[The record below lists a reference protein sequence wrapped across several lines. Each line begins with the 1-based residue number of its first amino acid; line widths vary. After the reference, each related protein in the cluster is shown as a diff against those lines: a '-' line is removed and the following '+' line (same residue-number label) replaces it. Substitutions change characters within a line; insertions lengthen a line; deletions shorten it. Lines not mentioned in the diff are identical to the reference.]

1 MMFTAERVEKKQ
13 FDLVFL
19 TVLLMLVGI
28 GTTMLFSSSYFRA
41 ENLFADPLHFLR
53 RQSAWVALGAI
64 AALAAARV
72 SLDRLQ
78 QWIPSLLLVTL
89 ALMILTFI
97 PGIGV
102 RFLGARRWIFVM
114 GYSFQPSE
122 LVKLTLVIYLAYI
135 LSRKHDQIDDP
146 VNALLP
152 PVIVVAVFV
161 TLIYLQND
169 FSSAGFVIVVAMAM
183 FFIAGVPIRYFLS
196 LGAMITPLSLLLLLT
211 REHRVNRVL
220 AFIDPARD
228 PAGAGYQ
235 VLTARAALEHGGVWG
250 VGVGASVR
258 KLGRLPEAH
267 SDFVFAVIAEELGF
281 IGVAAIVALFALL
294 AFRGYR
300 VAYRCGDRF
309 HSFLA
314 FGLTSSILVQA
325 LLNMAVV
332 SGLVPAT
339 GVPLPFFSSGGS
351 SVFVTLVMCGLL
363 LNVSRRTDQGET
375 HG

>member
-13 FDLVFL
+13 FDL
-19 TVLLMLVGI
+19 TLLSLLLVLVGV

-53 RQSAWVALGAI
+53 RQSVWVVLGAV
-64 AALAAARV
+64 AAFAAARV

-78 QWIPSLLLVTL
+78 RWTPLMISLTFG
-89 ALMILTFI
+89 LMILTFV

-102 RFLGARRWIFVM
+102 RFLGARRWIFVF

-122 LVKLTLVIYLAYI
+122 LVKLTLIVYLAHI
-135 LSRKHDQIDDP
+135 LSRKHEQIDDP

-152 PVIVVAVFV
+152 PVIMVALFVV
-161 TLIYLQND
+161 LIYLQND

-183 FFIAGVPIRYFLS
+183 FFVAGVPIRYFFS
-196 LGAMITPLSLLLLLT
+196 LGAMVMPLSLLLLLT

-235 VLTARAALEHGGVWG
+235 VLISRAALVHGGMWG
-250 VGVGASVR
+250 SGIGGSVR

-294 AFRGYR
+294 AYRGYR
-300 VAYRCGDRF
+300 IAYRCDNRF
-309 HSFLA
+309 CSLLA
-314 FGLTSSILVQA
+314 FGLTSSIFLQA

-332 SGLVPAT
+332 SGMVPAT

-351 SVFVTLVMCGLL
+351 SAFVTLIMCGLL
-363 LNVSRRTDQGET
+363 LNISRRNGQGEL